1 MNKKLVSII
10 ITTYNGERFIARTL
24 ESVLNQTY
32 KNLEVIVVDDAST
45 DNTPKIVKKFQ
56 KKAKERDIKLK
67 LIRLRKNT
75 GGPAIP
81 RNIGIKN
88 AKGEFIAIL
97 DHDDIFY
104 PENISKKVEILE
116 SHPEINIV
124 TGYQW
129 TIDENGEIIDY
140 WSDGTLNWLC
150 RKEIFKFNKFKK
162 SQNFIDEIGFILRY
176 IRHYGTKSIYTIY
189 EPMTLYSKHSAQFSN
204 LFKVGSK
211 EYIKRLNSI
220 IEEAENWSDKRFT
233 KILADLYWRL
243 GNFYCI
249 DGQIVKGRK
258 YFIKSFL
265 TKPNIPSIL
274 LFLLSFLSLFI
285 DYKIIDKSLRYTFWR
300 RLGKLRVLINKLK
313 YKESYEKAKE
323 IIRKYFNQKPQHL

>member
-1 MNKKLVSII
+1 MDKRLVSVI
-10 ITTYNGERFIARTL
+10 ITTYNGEKFIARTL
-24 ESVLNQTY
+24 KSVLDQTY
-32 KNLEVIVVDDAST
+32 KNLEIIVVDDDST
-45 DNTPKIVKKFQ
+45 DNTPKIVKKIQ
-56 KKAKERDIKLK
+56 KEAEKKGIKLK
-67 LIRLRKNT
+67 LIRLRKNS

-97 DHDDIFY
+97 DHDDIYY
-104 PENISKKVEILE
+104 PENIAKKVEILE

-129 TIDENGEIIDY
+129 TINEIGEIIDY

-162 SQNFIDEIGFILRY
+162 SQNFIDEIGFLLRY
-176 IRHYGTKSIYTIY
+176 IKHYGTKSIYTIH
-189 EPMTLYSKHSAQFSN
+189 EPMTLYFKHSDQFSN
-204 LFKVGSK
+204 PFKVGAK
-211 EYIKRLNSI
+211 EYIRRLSSI
-220 IEEAENWSDKRFT
+220 IEEVESWNDKRFT

-249 DGQIVKGRK
+249 DGQIAKGQK
-258 YFIKSFL
+258 YFIKSFF
-265 TKPNIPSIL
+265 TRANITSML
-274 LFLLSFLSLFI
+274 LFLLSFLSIFI
-285 DYKIIDKSLRYTFWR
+285 DYKVIDKSLRYTFWR
-300 RLGKLRVLINKLK
+300 RLGKLRVLLNKLK